1 MLEIKIQENLFDVK
15 IKDRIFSIDA
25 DNIDNHLL
33 IDKFIKKY
41 RGNRTIDDTFIEDCQ
56 VVIDELLG
64 KGSYD
69 YLFDKDDLKPYYVIL
84 ALAEEIQAKFDEH
97 ATTERQKQK
106 QDRIKNELGQ
116 FKLTYKGIWKSSK
129 ANGLH
134 KKQIRVKRLC

>member
-69 YLFDKDDLKPYYVIL
+69 YLFDKNDLKPYYVIL
-84 ALAEEIQAKFDEH
+84 ALAEEIQAK
-97 ATTERQKQK
+97 
-106 QDRIKNELGQ
+106 I
-116 FKLTYKGIWKSSK
+116 
-129 ANGLH
+129 
-134 KKQIRVKRLC
+134 

>member
-1 MLEIKIQENLFDVK
+1 MT
-15 IKDRIFSIDA
+15 
-25 DNIDNHLL
+25 
-33 IDKFIKKY
+33 KFIKKY

-97 ATTERQKQK
+97 ATTERQKEK
-106 QDRIKNELGQ
+106 QDRIKNELDSLNS
-116 FKLTYKGIWKSSK
+116 LTREFG
-129 ANGLH
+129 NLQ
-134 KKQIRVKRLC
+134 KQMDYTKTNTG